1 MMGVGEGSR
10 FQPVKAI
17 VIEEDNDDNNAEM
30 EQIEEEKISSEESLG
45 NISRGEVLDDDD
57 EDEEYDEETNEMV
70 TIKVNRKPA
79 ARLSLDD
86 AASDI
91 LKQLDHIIQDDQHL
105 K

>member
-10 FQPVKAI
+10 FQPVKAT
-17 VIEEDNDDNNAEM
+17 VIEEDNDDNAEM
-30 EQIEEEKISSEESLG
+30 EQIEEEKISSEESPG

-57 EDEEYDEETNEMV
+57 EDEEYDEETNEIV
-70 TIKVNRKPA
+70 KIKVNRKPA
-79 ARLSLDD
+79 VRLNLDD

-91 LKQLDHIIQDDQHL
+91 LKQLDHIIQDDRDL